1 MCGIFSLLLDRPSI
15 EDNKLSQNRNYY
27 LEISKK
33 IRHRGPDWNGIYID
47 DENEVLICHERLSI
61 VGVDNGSQPIVSP
74 DGNLV
79 LSVNGEIYNYK
90 GLLDTVL
97 QNKYQLETKSDC
109 EIIIYLYREFGLN
122 FVKMLDGIFSFVL
135 YDKENKKYIIA
146 RDPIGIIP
154 LYYGFTGDN
163 NLMVASEMKC
173 LVDDCETIGKFPP
186 GHVVEV
192 SILDDHNN
200 LKSQFT
206 DNLTRYY
213 NPIWKQ
219 SSMSEE
225 LNEELLC
232 QQINQSLTKSV
243 DKRLMC
249 DVPFGV
255 LLSGGLD
262 SSLIASITCRLM
274 KQRDSKWG
282 NKIHS
287 FSIGL
292 DDSPDLKAAKKVA
305 DFLGTEHH
313 EYTFTLQEGLDAIRD
328 LIYHLETFDVTT
340 IRASTP
346 MFLMSRKIKSMGIKM
361 VLSGEGADEV
371 YGGYL
376 YFHNAPNDI
385 AFHEECMRRVDGLH
399 NFDCLRANKS
409 TMSWGL
415 EARVPFLDKSF
426 LELSIPINSSM
437 KCRVRQ
443 GQDRPSQDRPGQDRP
458 SQGRHSQ
465 GRKVEKYI
473 LRKAFD
479 TPDEPYLPEE
489 ILWRQKEQFSDGVGY
504 GWIDR
509 LIDFTKEQISDQE
522 FRELN
527 AKYKTTDDVL
537 DLTKEAIYYRKIFD
551 ELFPGRASIVPRW
564 IPQMDWE
571 GVSHD
576 PSGRAQKVHTSADTS
591 LMT

>member
-1 MCGIFSLLLDRPSI
+1 MCGIFSLLLEHPALN
-15 EDNKLSQNRNYY
+15 DNKLSQNRNYY
-27 LEISKK
+27 LDISKK

-47 DENEVLICHERLSI
+47 DDNNVLICHERLSI
-61 VGVDNGSQPIVSP
+61 VGVDNGSQPIVSR
-74 DGNLV
+74 DDNLV
-79 LSVNGEIYNYK
+79 LSVNGEIYNYR

-109 EIIIYLYREFGLN
+109 EIIVYLYREFGMN

-135 YDKENKKYIIA
+135 YDKQNKKYIIA

-154 LYYGFTGDN
+154 LYYGFTHDN

-173 LVDDCETIGKFPP
+173 LIDDCAIIDNFPP
-186 GHVVEV
+186 GHVVEI
-192 SILDDHNN
+192 SIKEDNN
-200 LKSQFT
+200 LQEQFKN
-206 DNLTRYY
+206 NLFQYY
-213 NPIWKQ
+213 NPLWRQ
-219 SSMSEE
+219 EPMSQE
-225 LNEELLC
+225 LNEDLLC
-232 QQINQSLTKSV
+232 REINQGLTKSV

-282 NKIHS
+282 SKIHS

-292 DDSPDLKAAKKVA
+292 ENSPDLKAAKKVA

-313 EYTFTLQEGLDAIRD
+313 EYVFTVQEGLDAIRD

-376 YFHNAPNDI
+376 YFHNAPNDV
-385 AFHEECMRRVDGLH
+385 AFHEECIRRVNGLH

-426 LELSIPINSSM
+426 LELSVPIHSNM
-437 KCRVRQ
+437 KCRARINNNNNN
-443 GQDRPSQDRPGQDRP
+443 
-458 SQGRHSQ
+458 
-465 GRKVEKYI
+465 KKIEKYI

-479 TPDEPYLPEE
+479 CPEEPYLPEE

-504 GWIDR
+504 NWIDD
-509 LIDFTKEQISDQE
+509 LIEYTKEQISDQE
-522 FRELN
+522 FEELN
-527 AKYKTTDDVL
+527 IKYKTNDDVL
-537 DLTKEAIYYRKIFD
+537 DLTKEAVYYRKIFD
-551 ELFPGRASIVPRW
+551 ELFPGRAGIVPRW

-576 PSGRAQKVHTSADTS
+576 PSGRAQQVHDSADSS